1 MLAELTMSKLQIT
14 DTTLRDAHQSLLATR
29 MRTEDMLP
37 ICEEIDKV
45 GYWSLEMFGGATF
58 DSMMRYLDEDPWE
71 RVEKLREVMPNS
83 KFQMLLRASN
93 VVGYHIYP
101 DDVLEAFVVEAV
113 KAGIDVFRIFDALN
127 DLRNMRA
134 AMDFVNR
141 EGGHVQAS
149 FCYTLSPYHS
159 NDKFVEKANDLYSMG
174 ADSICIKDMAGL
186 ISPKNAYELVTLLK
200 DDLDIPIQLH
210 SHSTSGMA
218 SMAYLKAAEAG
229 VDVIDCAISPLSM
242 RTSQPAVESMV
253 EALKGTPRDTGL
265 DIKLL
270 SKIADYFRE
279 IWGNYQQFE
288 GSLKGV
294 NPQVLEFQIPGGMLS
309 NLDNQLREQGA
320 LDRYDEVLKE
330 VPKVRAELGY
340 PPLVTPSSQIVG
352 TQATLN
358 VITGERYK
366 VIPHEVKQYIRGYYG
381 RPPAEIDPEIQMKA
395 IGDEEPL
402 DCRPADMFEPGLPK
416 AKEALKDIP
425 HEPRDEVSYAL
436 FPQYALEFLKR
447 KAQRKSQGDMTPE
460 LEAALISAVLYSA
473 RTEPRARSR
482 GEAGDAWGLN
492 GRVNL
497 MESRAAASG
506 LSSWGSSKSAWSA
519 FGRKRVMKSRTRGE
533 F

>member
-1 MLAELTMSKLQIT
+1 MSKLQIT

-101 DDVLEAFVVEAV
+101 DDVLEAFVIEAV
-113 KAGIDVFRIFDALN
+113 DVGIDIFRIFDALN

-149 FCYTLSPYHS
+149 FCYTLSPYHN
-159 NDKFVEKANDLYSMG
+159 NDKFVEMAKDLYSMG

-229 VDVIDCAISPLSM
+229 VDVVDCAISPLSM
-242 RTSQPAVESMV
+242 RTSQPAVESIV

-279 IWGNYQQFE
+279 IWGKYKQYE

-294 NPQVLEFQIPGGMLS
+294 NPQVLQFQIPGGMLS

-320 LDRYDEVLKE
+320 LDRYDEVLEE

-358 VITGERYK
+358 IITGERYK

-381 RPPAEIDPEIQMKA
+381 RPPAEIDSEIQQKA
-395 IGDEEPL
+395 IADEEPL
-402 DCRPADMFEPGLPK
+402 DCRPADKLEPGLPK

-425 HEPRDEVSYAL
+425 HEPRDEVSYSL

-447 KAQRKSQGDMTPE
+447 NAQRKARGDMSPE
-460 LEAALISAVLYSA
+460 LEAALISAVLYSS
-473 RTEPRARSR
+473 RTGPGTNSRRGTGESWGIEGRA
-482 GEAGDAWGLN
+482 D
-492 GRVNL
+492 L
-497 MESRAAASG
+497 MESRASALTSRSW
-506 LSSWGSSKSAWSA
+506 SSTKSPWSA
-519 FGRKRVMKSRTRGE
+519 YGRKRMMESRKRSDL
-533 F
+533 